1 MRKQIIGIFLLLSG
15 ISYSQEM
22 GLNEILDR
30 AKTAN
35 PNVIMKKM
43 DTDIKRKEK
52 QRALKN
58 YVLPPVNLSDSE
70 EWEAVKRYGVGTR
83 QFRVSMDVFEGGKS
97 VYGYRILKSQV
108 EMAENEEILTEIKA
122 QEEAVNAYFS
132 ILNAQKQYEI
142 TSRTIELLKKQR
154 QRNFDLYENG
164 KILPK
169 SEYLKIEADIEDNN
183 VLNIENQ
190 LNEENNR
197 GVLAKLLGYPLDN
210 KIALKEFDP
219 ESYLKDKSEI
229 HDTNNKKIEDT
240 LLAKN
245 EQHKV
250 NIAEN
255 TVKIAK
261 ADLYPS
267 INVEY
272 KREFW
277 EIDDDTKERRKLN
290 DNVVTLGFKWVFEWG
305 GTLDNIQA
313 KKIAYEQ
320 AKVKYNDEIKKIS
333 LDIKN
338 QLNKVKSLYGQSLV
352 MKKRM
357 ELLEESANIDSM
369 RYENE
374 LLSTFDY
381 LNSVNKYR
389 AAQENYY
396 KTQRDLVLAIIEYE
410 NLYR

>member
-1 MRKQIIGIFLLLSG
+1 
-15 ISYSQEM
+15 M

>member
-1 MRKQIIGIFLLLSG
+1 
-15 ISYSQEM
+15 M

-70 EWEAVKRYGVGTR
+70 EWEAVRKYGVGTR
-83 QFRVSMDVFEGGKS
+83 QFRISMDVFEGGKS

-219 ESYLKDKSEI
+219 ETYLKDKSEI

>member
-1 MRKQIIGIFLLLSG
+1 
-15 ISYSQEM
+15 M

-70 EWEAVKRYGVGTR
+70 EWEAVRKYGVGTR

-320 AKVKYNDEIKKIS
+320 AKVKYDDEIKKIS
-333 LDIKN
+333 LDIRNK
-338 QLNKVKSLYGQSLV
+338 LNKIKSLYGQSLV

>member
-70 EWEAVKRYGVGTR
+70 EWEAVRKYGVGTR